1 MPVPCPCNGQSA
13 TCYGF
18 PCWDG
23 KAPCKPGSS
32 AVLTWHSSPIQCSLY
47 VEEVDVGEEQ
57 PRTVVSGLVKF
68 IPEAGK
74 LVVLTWA

>member
-1 MPVPCPCNGQSA
+1 LLAAHLLESLPKLCLAYFPFDYPESPVPP
-13 TCYGF
+13 
-18 PCWDG
+18 
-23 KAPCKPGSS
+23 
-32 AVLTWHSSPIQCSLY
+32 CSLY

-74 LVVLTWA
+74 SLHCVFIASLQELAL